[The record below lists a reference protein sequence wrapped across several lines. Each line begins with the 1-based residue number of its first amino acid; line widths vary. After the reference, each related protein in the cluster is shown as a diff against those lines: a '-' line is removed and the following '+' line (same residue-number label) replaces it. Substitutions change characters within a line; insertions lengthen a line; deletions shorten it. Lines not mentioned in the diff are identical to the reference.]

1 MIELVYDKCIHL
13 DSRCSLGTV
22 PNSMAIL
29 RFQEKTMRVFNV
41 LDWILFGMIVAY
53 LTVLIMVIIYSAI
66 DRRR

>member
-1 MIELVYDKCIHL
+1 
-13 DSRCSLGTV
+13 
-22 PNSMAIL
+22 
-29 RFQEKTMRVFNV
+29 MRVFNV